1 MALSV
6 RDQRPER
13 SGQGRRHG
21 TPSLEGVMRY
31 RSDQHAED
39 WNEMERRQ
47 LLRVTAGTVGAI
59 LTAAPPAKVDEPVD
73 GPDVDLLDEL
83 EATTSRLRVRDHR
96 FGTPTALVQATRH
109 VERLTRLL
117 HRTRLDHPLRRRV
130 TGIAGDAAQLV
141 G

>member
-6 RDQRPER
+6 RDLRPER
-13 SGQGRRHG
+13 SGQARRHE

-59 LTAAPPAKVDEPVD
+59 LTAAPPAKVD

-117 HRTRLDHPLRRRV
+117 
-130 TGIAGDAAQLV
+130 
-141 G
+141 